1 MSFIDAMQI
10 GWRAIGSNRLRSGLT
25 TLGLVIGVS
34 SVIVLIA
41 VGQGTQKEVTDSIQG
56 LGTDLIFVNPGISQD
71 STSGTSGGRGS
82 ATTLVLSDADAISSA
97 NIPDLVDV
105 AGELKISA
113 QAIAGAENQTIDV
126 VGTTEEW
133 KYVRD
138 ANMAMGRFL
147 SPVDIENNELSVVLG
162 SSVAEALFSQNDP
175 IGESLRISIAGGRVS
190 FNFQVIGVMSPRSGN
205 EGLELNDQV
214 YIPVTALQSRLRR
227 FLRNADGEIIINQ
240 IVLQTSPDADKAIVK
255 QLISE
260 VLIYK
265 HQVTEPDFTIQSQDD
280 LISAATEV
288 SNTLSLLLG
297 SVAGISLLVGGIGVM
312 NIMLVSVTERT
323 REIGIRRAVGAQSKD
338 IVKQFVTE
346 ALMLSVFGGLAGVAI
361 GVGISILLDGREI
374 AGQTMTT
381 VIQEWS
387 IFLAFAVSASVG
399 LVSGIYPAYK
409 ATFVDPIAALRNE

>member
-1 MSFIDAMQI
+1 MSFIDAMRI

-71 STSGTSGGRGS
+71 NTSGTSGGRGS
-82 ATTLVLSDADAISSA
+82 ATTLVLSDADAIGSA

-138 ANMAMGRFL
+138 ANMARGRFL

-175 IGESLRISIAGGRVS
+175 IGESLRISIACLLYTS
-190 FNFQVIGVMSPRSGN
+190 PSPRDRG
-205 EGLELNDQV
+205 
-214 YIPVTALQSRLRR
+214 
-227 FLRNADGEIIINQ
+227 
-240 IVLQTSPDADKAIVK
+240 
-255 QLISE
+255 
-260 VLIYK
+260 
-265 HQVTEPDFTIQSQDD
+265 
-280 LISAATEV
+280 
-288 SNTLSLLLG
+288 
-297 SVAGISLLVGGIGVM
+297 
-312 NIMLVSVTERT
+312 
-323 REIGIRRAVGAQSKD
+323 
-338 IVKQFVTE
+338 
-346 ALMLSVFGGLAGVAI
+346 
-361 GVGISILLDGREI
+361 
-374 AGQTMTT
+374 
-381 VIQEWS
+381 
-387 IFLAFAVSASVG
+387 
-399 LVSGIYPAYK
+399 
-409 ATFVDPIAALRNE
+409 

>member
-56 LGTDLIFVNPGISQD
+56 LGTDLIFVNPGISQAN
-71 STSGTSGGRGS
+71 TSGTSGGRGS
-82 ATTLVLSDADAISSA
+82 ATTLGLSDADAIGSA

-297 SVAGISLLVGGIGVM
+297 SVAGISLLVGGC
-312 NIMLVSVTERT
+312 
-323 REIGIRRAVGAQSKD
+323 
-338 IVKQFVTE
+338 
-346 ALMLSVFGGLAGVAI
+346 
-361 GVGISILLDGREI
+361 LLYTSPSPRD
-374 AGQTMTT
+374 
-381 VIQEWS
+381 S
-387 IFLAFAVSASVG
+387 
-399 LVSGIYPAYK
+399 
-409 ATFVDPIAALRNE
+409 

>member
-1 MSFIDAMQI
+1 MSFIDAMRI

-56 LGTDLIFVNPGISQD
+56 LGTDLIFVSPGISQD
-71 STSGTSGGRGS
+71 NASGTSGARGS
-82 ATTLVLSDADAISSA
+82 ATTLVLSDAHAIGSA

-105 AGELKISA
+105 AGELKITA
-113 QAIAGAENQTIDV
+113 QAITGAENQTVDV
-126 VGTTEEW
+126 VATTEEW

-138 ANMAMGRFL
+138 ANIAAGRFL
-147 SPVDIENNELSVVLG
+147 NSVDVEDNELSIVLG
-162 SSVAEALFSQNDP
+162 SSVAETLFLENDP
-175 IGESLRISIAGGRVS
+175 IGESLRLSIAGGRVS

-227 FLRNADGEIIINQ
+227 FLRNADGEISINQ
-240 IVLQTSPDADKAIVK
+240 IVIQTSPDADKAIVK
-255 QLISE
+255 HLISE

-265 HQVTEPDFTIQSQDD
+265 HQVAEPDFTIQSQDD
-280 LISAATEV
+280 LINAATEV

-338 IVKQFVTE
+338 IVRQFVTE
-346 ALMLSVFGGLAGVAI
+346 ALMLSVFGGLAGCDWCRYFHPFGWA
-361 GVGISILLDGREI
+361 
-374 AGQTMTT
+374 
-381 VIQEWS
+381 
-387 IFLAFAVSASVG
+387 
-399 LVSGIYPAYK
+399 
-409 ATFVDPIAALRNE
+409 